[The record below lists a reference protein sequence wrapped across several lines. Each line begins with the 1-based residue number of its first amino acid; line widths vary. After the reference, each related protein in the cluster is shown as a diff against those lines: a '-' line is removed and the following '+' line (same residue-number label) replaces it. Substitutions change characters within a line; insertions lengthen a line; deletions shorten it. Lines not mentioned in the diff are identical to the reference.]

1 MTKRKLIPPKSWR
14 NLDSHY
20 LNAIKSDWYRV
31 LVDLE
36 DLINVETYNFYQTK
50 NMKSIHLPITTGTIS
65 SPMGR
70 GSDSLPVKV
79 NLEGVD
85 TYLADSMQF
94 MLEYGCRLTS
104 NGCYYIMPTFRGE
117 KADSRHLCQFYHSEA
132 EIPGN
137 LEDVIKLVEEYIK
150 YLTKKIVE
158 KYGKILKEYLGDI
171 YHLEEL
177 LSEDFQFIRMTFDE
191 VEKYFKNK
199 YPKNY
204 KDYIEY
210 HDEWRNI
217 TKKGEKKLVD
227 QFKAIW
233 ICNYDDLTVPFYQA
247 VDSKKNKKALNADL
261 LMGIGEIVGCGQRHC
276 DYNDVNNALIR
287 HEVSADEYNWYITM
301 KKVYPLQTSGFGMG
315 TERFLMWVLKE
326 NDIRDFQICPR
337 FNGVNILP

>member
-104 NGCYYIMPTFRGE
+104 NGCY
-117 KADSRHLCQFYHSEA
+117 
-132 EIPGN
+132 
-137 LEDVIKLVEEYIK
+137 
-150 YLTKKIVE
+150 
-158 KYGKILKEYLGDI
+158 
-171 YHLEEL
+171 
-177 LSEDFQFIRMTFDE
+177 
-191 VEKYFKNK
+191 
-199 YPKNY
+199 
-204 KDYIEY
+204 
-210 HDEWRNI
+210 
-217 TKKGEKKLVD
+217 
-227 QFKAIW
+227 
-233 ICNYDDLTVPFYQA
+233 
-247 VDSKKNKKALNADL
+247 
-261 LMGIGEIVGCGQRHC
+261 
-276 DYNDVNNALIR
+276 
-287 HEVSADEYNWYITM
+287 
-301 KKVYPLQTSGFGMG
+301 
-315 TERFLMWVLKE
+315 
-326 NDIRDFQICPR
+326 
-337 FNGVNILP
+337 